1 MRGPKHTLHKCKSAF
16 GMVIFDTGRGDS
28 PSAVQTVDTTI
39 IKET

>member
-1 MRGPKHTLHKCKSAF
+1 MRGPKHMLHTCKSAF
-16 GMVIFDTGRGDS
+16 GMVVFDTGRDGS